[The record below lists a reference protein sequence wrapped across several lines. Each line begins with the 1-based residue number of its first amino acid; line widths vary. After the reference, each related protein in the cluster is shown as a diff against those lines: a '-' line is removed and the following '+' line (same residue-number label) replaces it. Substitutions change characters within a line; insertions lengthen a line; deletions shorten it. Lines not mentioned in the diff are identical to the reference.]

1 MVILFDR
8 FNLPEDIFEVIFATK
23 QQIIVAKLLIEEMKA
38 NDGEI
43 NKTVMSLIATKLHEG
58 KYETRLIEE
67 PPYKGKKVKLSYN
80 KRQFYDRILTPMKSM
95 GLVNYDLYKK
105 TYKISDNFTKDMKA
119 IGLLWLMEMKK
130 PAKS

>member
-1 MVILFDR
+1 
-8 FNLPEDIFEVIFATK
+8 
-23 QQIIVAKLLIEEMKA
+23 
-38 NDGEI
+38 
-43 NKTVMSLIATKLHEG
+43 
-58 KYETRLIEE
+58 
-67 PPYKGKKVKLSYN
+67 
-80 KRQFYDRILTPMKSM
+80 M